1 MSLIPVF
8 IGILLNSMYDLKF
21 SPVGTFWALLGVLT
35 TSVYQILVHQK
46 QKELGLDSM
55 QLLSYQAPM
64 SSREYR
70 YFRRNFS
77 DIIPKS
83 RDYDIFSSDAVS
95 CVTIHWKSFC
105 FWWSLQC
112 PLLLR
117 NFWFGHSINS
127 CRIFRNGSRL
137 FQILTE
143 IMVLNQFKFW
153 TKISEFYYLLD
164 YC

>member
-77 DIIPKS
+77 DTNPKS
-83 RDYDIFSSDAVS
+83 PYIIFESDAVS
-95 CVTIHWKSFC
+95 CVTIH
-105 FWWSLQC
+105 
-112 PLLLR
+112 
-117 NFWFGHSINS
+117 
-127 CRIFRNGSRL
+127 
-137 FQILTE
+137 
-143 IMVLNQFKFW
+143 
-153 TKISEFYYLLD
+153 
-164 YC
+164 

>member
-70 YFRRNFS
+70 YFGNIDVGDGCWRQN
-77 DIIPKS
+77 
-83 RDYDIFSSDAVS
+83 VL
-95 CVTIHWKSFC
+95 VTS
-105 FWWSLQC
+105 
-112 PLLLR
+112 
-117 NFWFGHSINS
+117 
-127 CRIFRNGSRL
+127 
-137 FQILTE
+137 
-143 IMVLNQFKFW
+143 
-153 TKISEFYYLLD
+153 
-164 YC
+164 